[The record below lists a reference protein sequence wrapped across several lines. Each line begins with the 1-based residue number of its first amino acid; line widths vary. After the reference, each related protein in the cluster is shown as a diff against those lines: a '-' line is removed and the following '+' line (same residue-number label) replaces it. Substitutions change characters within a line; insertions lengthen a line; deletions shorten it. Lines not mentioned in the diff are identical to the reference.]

1 MITSLMINPR
11 LSANA
16 IKEVKYTID
25 PYDKAQGPVR
35 AMQKFTVILLTTQ
48 GTDELHPW
56 FGTELPAIT
65 RMNMSNKEEIKLF
78 VKDQVSSAI
87 SQFFRLQAGEA
98 KQNNQTIFD
107 VITDIELVGIRVNQ
121 FNRLA
126 IDIRFTPAKRESVI
140 YSLEV

>member
-11 LSANA
+11 LSTTK
-16 IKEVKYTID
+16 KEVKYTID

-56 FGTELPAIT
+56 FGTELPSIT
-65 RMNMSNKEEIKLF
+65 RMNMANKEEIKLF

-98 KQNNQTIFD
+98 KQNTQTVFD
-107 VITDIELVGIRVNQ
+107 VITDIELVGIRVSQ